1 MPIETKLLLTCLVL
15 IAAAFAYAVLR
26 VTGAWYEHHVERH
39 DLIAESK
46 RRRFAYL
53 KALADRDRELMAAEE
68 AEASHS
74 VIIEDDDEPVLA
86 QAA

>member
-1 MPIETKLLLTCLVL
+1 MTVESKLLVTCLVL
-15 IAAAFAYAVLR
+15 LGVALVYAVLKMTS
-26 VTGAWYEHHVERH
+26 VWYDHHVSRH

-53 KALADRDRELMAAEE
+53 KALADRDRALAQAQAAE
-68 AEASHS
+68 AGAS
-74 VIIEDDDEPVLA
+74 VIIEDEIAEPA

>member
-1 MPIETKLLLTCLVL
+1 MPSETKLLVTCLVF
-15 IAAAFAYAVLR
+15 IAAAFVYAVLR
-26 VTGAWYEHHVERH
+26 VSGSWYERHIEKH

-53 KALADRDRELMAAEE
+53 KALAERDRELIEVEE
-68 AEASHS
+68 AQAMQS
-74 VIIEDDDEPVLA
+74 VIIEDDEPQRA